1 MELTEEQQEQ
11 LASYTADFLDSG
23 SDESLRSIIS
33 LFDNDADGKLTTDE
47 LKQLMASELGS
58 EMDEAALEEII
69 SKTNTNGDGFHP
81 IDDVLTTFKTKF
93 ED

>member
-1 MELTEEQQEQ
+1 
-11 LASYTADFLDSG
+11 
-23 SDESLRSIIS
+23 
-33 LFDNDADGKLTTDE
+33 
-47 LKQLMASELGS
+47 MASELGS

>member
-47 LKQLMASELGS
+47 LMAIVRVQSRIKGW
-58 EMDEAALEEII
+58 INRR
-69 SKTNTNGDGFHP
+69 K
-81 IDDVLTTFKTKF
+81 FKV
-93 ED
+93 